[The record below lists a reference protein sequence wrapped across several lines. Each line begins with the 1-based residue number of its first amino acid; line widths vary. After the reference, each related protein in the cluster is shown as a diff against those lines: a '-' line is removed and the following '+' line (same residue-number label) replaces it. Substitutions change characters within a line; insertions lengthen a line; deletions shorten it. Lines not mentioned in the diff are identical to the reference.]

1 MADDSALADGTIFVS
16 AIHWGTVGHSI
27 GIESTDFV
35 TIMVFL
41 EEEAFTSL
49 SAVISTLALILAV
62 SDSTVLADWAID
74 RVASAVAGSAA
85 VGQGDLL
92 VSWARVHEVDG
103 FVALGL
109 QAWVDK
115 AAPVSLTVSARHGSN
130 SRSVIPR
137 SFIAW

>member
-1 MADDSALADGTIFVS
+1 MADDSALADGSVLVS
-16 AIHWGTVGHSI
+16 VSNWGTGVHSR
-27 GIESTDFV
+27 GIEPTDFV
-35 TIMVFL
+35 TIVVFL

-49 SAVISTLALILAV
+49 SSVVSTLALILAV
-62 SDSTVLADWAID
+62 LDSTVLADWTID
-74 RVASAVAGSAA
+74 RVASAVTCSAA

-103 FVALGL
+103 FVALCL
-109 QAWVDK
+109 KAWVDE
-115 AAPVSLTVSARHGSN
+115 AAPVSSCVSARHRSN